1 MSHGVWYE
9 EGREGGVQG
18 RQVRSCE
25 EGPCEEGQEVGRKAR
40 RASRFAA
47 GQPEAGQFDFQRE
60 SRTDEDAGTYW

>member
-47 GQPEAGQFDFQRE
+47 GQPEAGPFDFP
-60 SRTDEDAGTYW
+60 